1 MKRLLIAV
9 LSLVIFNIPAMA
21 DDDRP
26 VSLDKMPK
34 KAQEFIAK
42 YFPGANIAIAKQE
55 RGVADKSYDV
65 IFIDGNK
72 VEFDRNGIW
81 TNVDCKYTE
90 VPEGIVPGK
99 IAGYVKENFKDVKI
113 VQIEKEDRRY
123 EVELSNGVDLK
134 FNNSFK
140 LLDVDL

>member
-1 MKRLLIAV
+1 M
-9 LSLVIFNIPAMA
+9 
-21 DDDRP
+21 
-26 VSLDKMPK
+26 
-34 KAQEFIAK
+34 
-42 YFPGANIAIAKQE
+42 
-55 RGVADKSYDV
+55 ADKSYDV

-72 VEFDRNGIW
+72 VEFDRNGVW

-90 VPEGIVPGK
+90 VPEGIVPGE
-99 IAGYVKENFKDVKI
+99 IAGYVKEHFKDVKI